1 MQETECTSQA
11 YMVYT
16 LRQWIAKDKLKIC
29 QQLLGHTN
37 LIFILPG
44 ETMKNLGSVSHNKNN
59 NIKADIKKQQFEIV
73 IKGR

>member
-1 MQETECTSQA
+1 
-11 YMVYT
+11 MVYT

-37 LIFILPG
+37 LIFILTG

-59 NIKADIKKQQFEIV
+59 NIKADIKKQ
-73 IKGR
+73 